1 MRIFITGGT
10 GLVGSRLIT
19 RLLQR
24 EDQPV
29 LLTRRAA
36 AAREKFGS
44 TVQIVEGDPMQPG
57 AGKKTLKVVTPSST
71 SSARISSTSAWNDK
85 FKTLMVDSRIKS
97 TTHVVDALRNNPRRA
112 DGSTK
117 VLVNASAIGW
127 YGPHG
132 DEELTEQDPPGNDFL
147 ARLSVDWE
155 RTALAV
161 KSADV
166 RVALIRIGIVL
177 DLRGG
182 ALAQMLTPFKL
193 GMGGPVASGKQWM
206 SWIHHEDLVGIFLLA
221 LDKPLAVG
229 PLNGTV
235 QPGHQSRF
243 FHDPGE
249 GPASAVVYALTGVC
263 LASAFWRGGRG
274 GGPCADVSYLVQPNR
289 LGYSFQFPVLE
300 AALLDASSELR

>member
-19 RLLQR
+19 RLLERQ
-24 EDQPV
+24 DHPV

-36 AAREKFGS
+36 SAREKFGS
-44 TVQIVEGDPMQPG
+44 TVQVVEGDPMQPG
-57 AGKKTLKVVTPSST
+57 AWQKDLEGCDAVINLVGENLFNQ
-71 SSARISSTSAWNDK
+71 RWNDK
-85 FKTLMVDSRIKS
+85 FKALMIDSRIKS
-97 TTHVVDALRNNPRRA
+97 TTNVVDALRNQPRRA
-112 DGSTK
+112 DGSSK

-132 DEELTEQDPPGNDFL
+132 DEVLTEQDPPGNDFL

-155 RTALAV
+155 RTALAA

-166 RVALIRIGIVL
+166 RVALVRIGIVL
-177 DLRGG
+177 DPRGG

-221 LDKPLAVG
+221 LDRADAVG
-229 PLNGTV
+229 PLNGTAPNPV
-235 QPGHQSRF
+235 TNRDFSTTLGHVLHRPSFMPLPAFALRLRF
-243 FHDPGE
+243 GE
-249 GPASAVVYALTGVC
+249 VAEVVVNGQRVLPRA
-263 LASAFWRGGRG
+263 AEA
-274 GGPCADVSYLVQPNR
+274 
-289 LGYSFQFPVLE
+289 LGYSFQFPGLE
-300 AALLDASSELR
+300 AALRDALK